1 MATGY
6 WIVNLLLRLLVP
18 SEVLYFSII
27 SLIDAEDRVGTFL

>member
-6 WIVNLLLRLLVP
+6 WIVNLLLRFLVA

-27 SLIDAEDRVGTFL
+27 SLIAVEDRVGTFL